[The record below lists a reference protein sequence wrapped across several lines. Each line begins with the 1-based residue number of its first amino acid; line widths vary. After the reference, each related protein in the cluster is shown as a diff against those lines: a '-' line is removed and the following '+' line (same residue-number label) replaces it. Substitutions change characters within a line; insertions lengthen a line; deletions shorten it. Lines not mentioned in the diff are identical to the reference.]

1 MHSSKREFFALLA
14 VVAAALAG
22 PSAAESAG
30 GMIRASCVDGE
41 RRSVYRGDLPADA
54 TADRRLAIAAKYPEA
69 MCVFL
74 KIADLP
80 PEYRVPNPVA
90 GGELPADVLNGATS
104 GGQAP
109 DESLAA
115 ALSVLTG
122 KGGGPRGGMD
132 VGGPAPAPFSN
143 AWSQPM
149 TSDPAAATRQ
159 KPVNLTI
166 GIYKGVAMDDV
177 VAHWKAMQQGTKM
190 LSRMTPNMTV
200 TGNVT
205 MLSIEDVQDSDAA
218 AVCDEAAKVG
228 SGCIAFY

>member
-1 MHSSKREFFALLA
+1 MHSSRREFFALLA
-14 VVAAALAG
+14 FAAATSLTQPSAALA
-22 PSAAESAG
+22 AG
-30 GMIRASCVDGE
+30 GMIRASCVENGFS
-41 RRSVYRGDLPADA
+41 RYREDLPADA

-74 KIADLP
+74 KISDLP
-80 PEYRVPNPVA
+80 PEYRAPNPVA
-90 GGELPADVLNGATS
+90 GGELPADVVNGAMT

-122 KGGGPRGGMD
+122 TGGPRGGMD
-132 VGGPAPAPFSN
+132 IGGAAPTPFSN

-149 TSDPAAATRQ
+149 TSDPAATTRQ

-166 GIYKGVAMDDV
+166 GIYKGVAMEDV

-228 SGCIAFY
+228 SGCIAVY

>member
-1 MHSSKREFFALLA
+1 
-14 VVAAALAG
+14 
-22 PSAAESAG
+22 
-30 GMIRASCVDGE
+30 
-41 RRSVYRGDLPADA
+41 
-54 TADRRLAIAAKYPEA
+54 

-74 KIADLP
+74 KIADIP
-80 PEYRVPNPVA
+80 PEYRVPNA
-90 GGELPADVLNGATS
+90 ITENSLAADVVNGAIAGKQT
-104 GGQAP
+104 A

-122 KGGGPRGGMD
+122 RGGSSRGGMAID
-132 VGGPAPAPFSN
+132 GPAPAPFSN
-143 AWSQPM
+143 DWSQPM
-149 TSDPAAATRQ
+149 TSDPTAPTRK

-177 VAHWKAMQQGTKM
+177 IAHWKTMQQGTKI

-218 AVCDEAAKVG
+218 ALCDEAAKVG
-228 SGCIAFY
+228 SGCIAVY